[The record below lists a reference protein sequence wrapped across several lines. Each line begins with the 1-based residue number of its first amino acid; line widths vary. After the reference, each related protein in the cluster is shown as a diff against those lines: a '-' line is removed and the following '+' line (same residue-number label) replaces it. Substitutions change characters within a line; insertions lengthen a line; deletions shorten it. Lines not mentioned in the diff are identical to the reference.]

1 MTIDMTIAHFRRP
14 AFVLAALCGLA
25 LLSAPAAQ
33 AFTFMDQEAGAKNG
47 SALDLSSPTSKDRI
61 GSRLTDDKRSTVTPS
76 GPTFQFG
83 GTGRSFDQRYNPDF
97 MFHSNTLM
105 GR

>member
-1 MTIDMTIAHFRRP
+1 MIFAVTTARLRRS
-14 AFVLAALCGLA
+14 AFVLAALSGLA

-33 AFTFMDQEAGAKNG
+33 AFTFMDQEAGTKNG
-47 SALDLSSPTSKDRI
+47 SALDLSTPTSKDRI
-61 GSRLTDDKRSTVTPS
+61 GSRLTDDNKSTVTPT

-83 GTGRSFDQRYNPDF
+83 SGRSFNQRYNPDY
-97 MFHSNTLM
+97 MFNSNTLM